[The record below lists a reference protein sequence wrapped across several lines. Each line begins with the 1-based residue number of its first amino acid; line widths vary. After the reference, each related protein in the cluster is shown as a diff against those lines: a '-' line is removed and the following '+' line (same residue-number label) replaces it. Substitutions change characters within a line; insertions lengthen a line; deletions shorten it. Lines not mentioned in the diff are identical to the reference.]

1 MSALALAPVSAL
13 VAPNKRA
20 TFVAS
25 GGTAPYVFSVSTNNS
40 GGSIDANGQYLAG
53 PAGLVTDTVTVTD
66 AALDTVT
73 ASVTVTAGLYQQTQ
87 RNIVPPR
94 FKFPNSQTI
103 EGVYGAEKDTEAERA
118 RAQGILPNLPGTAPP
133 DALPIIAA
141 ERQLR
146 RASSDTDT
154 SFGEYLRTAWD
165 TQYRSGLHRRVLEE
179 LDRAGFPMG
188 DPDGAHVMQR
198 YKRYSWL
205 TASGG
210 LFTEGT
216 HPVWTFDGAPL
227 TLNTQWGLV
236 FGADVVGLSDG
247 TPSAETLNDICDRLG
262 PQKVRV
268 RGDVDHRQRP
278 VVGFSHRRRVGR
290 LGGDPGRRQHAIRS
304 TNNDLK
310 GETRCHRITPET
322 KQRLRAPRHHRGLML
337 LRLSYGPSDG
347 DADNAASVAQAFKVL
362 ADFIAWLV
370 APFANIANQAQRI
383 WAVQCARLLA
393 RGGFDHRGFPAG
405 NLLRW
410 SEDWND
416 IGAVTKT
423 TGSGGWFGRWRWSTN
438 AIAGSS
444 TVDVGVPT
452 GSAHVALWLKLSGG
466 SGPGCAVV
474 EMYRG
479 QQATSGGGID
489 YVLEFLLRFDT
500 INGDP
505 SPAAGIFD
513 GTLVGLAPTSP
524 FESINPKGIGLYFPQ
539 GGTNLLFYSNLS
551 GTPASPIDTGVA
563 AVINTTYRVR
573 LEMQSPATSDNTASR
588 CSSATSTARSSQTS
602 RLAACR
608 TSRSRR
614 PFSPMPRRDRRA

>member
-1 MSALALAPVSAL
+1 MSSNYTGDETATQSPSPPPGPD
-13 VAPNKRA
+13 VAP
-20 TFVAS
+20 
-25 GGTAPYVFSVSTNNS
+25 
-40 GGSIDANGQYLAG
+40 
-53 PAGLVTDTVTVTD
+53 
-66 AALDTVT
+66 
-73 ASVTVTAGLYQQTQ
+73 
-87 RNIVPPR
+87 IV
-94 FKFPNSQTI
+94 
-103 EGVYGAEKDTEAERA
+103 
-118 RAQGILPNLPGTAPP
+118 
-133 DALPIIAA
+133 
-141 ERQLR
+141 
-146 RASSDTDT
+146 
-154 SFGEYLRTAWD
+154 
-165 TQYRSGLHRRVLEE
+165 VL
-179 LDRAGFPMG
+179 
-188 DPDGAHVMQR
+188 
-198 YKRYSWL
+198 
-205 TASGG
+205 
-210 LFTEGT
+210 
-216 HPVWTFDGAPL
+216 
-227 TLNTQWGLV
+227 
-236 FGADVVGLSDG
+236 
-247 TPSAETLNDICDRLG
+247 
-262 PQKVRV
+262 
-268 RGDVDHRQRP
+268 
-278 VVGFSHRRRVGR
+278 
-290 LGGDPGRRQHAIRS
+290 
-304 TNNDLK
+304 
-310 GETRCHRITPET
+310 
-322 KQRLRAPRHHRGLML
+322 
-337 LRLSYGPSDG
+337 PSDG

-438 AIAGSS
+438 AIAGLS

-452 GSAHVALWLKLSGG
+452 GSADVTPWLKLSGG

-500 INGDP
+500 INGDL
-505 SPAAGIFD
+505 SLRRDFD

-588 CSSATSTARSSQTS
+588 FLCYINGAVVADVAPGSLPNIALTPAFLAYAATGLPGLMKIGCCGEPTRCSPATSS
-602 RLAACR
+602 
-608 TSRSRR
+608 
-614 PFSPMPRRDRRA
+614 PRRR